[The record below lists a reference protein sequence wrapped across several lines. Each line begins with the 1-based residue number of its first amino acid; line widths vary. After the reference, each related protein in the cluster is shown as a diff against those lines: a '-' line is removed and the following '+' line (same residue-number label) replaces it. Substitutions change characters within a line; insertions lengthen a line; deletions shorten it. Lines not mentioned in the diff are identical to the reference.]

1 MSTPTKRSGRV
12 VLEANGDY
20 WDRGRSPRVKRIVFD
35 NTLSQKDAVDLV
47 KSGEGRMDLVTD
59 LSPVETLRVAQSSY
73 ATVVKNRGGL
83 LTVFGQ
89 FNMRKT
95 ASPWRDVRLRQALNY
110 AINRSDLIQYAAK
123 GNGVVIPALIPAQE
137 FGYDPNLTPY
147 AFDPAK
153 AKDLLRQGGYPEGR
167 PISLIASEEVEVQAT
182 VVSKMLE
189 QVGLKVQ
196 VQVLDA
202 VTYNKK
208 TFLTGLDQPA
218 EKQTWDIALTA
229 YSDVLNFPTYLLYH
243 YFALDGPFD
252 WVAEQPEL
260 RQLYEQVSQ
269 TVDREKQR
277 AIFQQMERHTRDHA
291 YFLFLYNP
299 VQLYAVNKGVHFVP
313 SVANL
318 NFTET
323 SVSDQHWSVR
333 KGALKK

>member
-12 VLEANGDY
+12 VLEANVDY
-20 WDRGRSPRVKRIVFD
+20 WDKSRAPRVKRIVFD

-83 LTVFGQ
+83 LTVFAQ

-95 ASPWRDVRLRQALNY
+95 GSPWRDVRLRQALNH
-110 AINRSDLIQYAAK
+110 AINRTDLIQYAAK
-123 GNGVVIPALIPAQE
+123 GNGVVIPALIPVQE
-137 FGYDPNLTPY
+137 FGYDPNLAPY
-147 AFDPAK
+147 AFAPTK

-167 PISLIASEEVEVQAT
+167 PISLIASEEMEVQTT

-189 QVGLKVQ
+189 QVGLKVRAEI
-196 VQVLDA
+196 LDA

-208 TFLTGLDQPA
+208 TFLSGLDQPA

-229 YSDVLNFPTYLLYH
+229 YLDPLNFPAYLLYH
-243 YFALDGPFD
+243 YFALDGAFD

-260 RQLYEQVSQ
+260 RQLY
-269 TVDREKQR
+269 D
-277 AIFQQMERHTRDHA
+277 
-291 YFLFLYNP
+291 
-299 VQLYAVNKGVHFVP
+299 
-313 SVANL
+313 
-318 NFTET
+318 
-323 SVSDQHWSVR
+323 
-333 KGALKK
+333 